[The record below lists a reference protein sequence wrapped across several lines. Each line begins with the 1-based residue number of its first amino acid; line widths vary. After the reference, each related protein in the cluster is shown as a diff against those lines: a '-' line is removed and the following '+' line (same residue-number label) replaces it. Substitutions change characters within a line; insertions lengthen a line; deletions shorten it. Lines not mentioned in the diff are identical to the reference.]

1 MVGLMILQQLNDLT
15 DQEAVRQFAFNLEWH
30 YALDIKGDSDTETY
44 VSDRTLWTMRQ
55 LLSEKGLAEELFA
68 KVTEK
73 LVAVFKVDASRQ
85 RLDSTH
91 IFSSRSEFLQSD
103 PPLRQCSYRALAG
116 TANNFARECFMDE
129 LAAAASLPLLRG
141 STTSISTRST
151 PRSFSRKTSTASS
164 PTWRWR
170 TVFWPSPSN

>member
-15 DQEAVRQFAFNLEWH
+15 DKEAVRQFAFNLEWH

-44 VSDRTLWTMRQ
+44 VSDRTLWMMRQ
-55 LLSEKGLAEELFA
+55 LLSEKGLADELFA

-91 IFSSRSEFLQSD
+91 IFSNMRHLGRIGLFAAKIKKFLVNLKAGE
-103 PPLRQCSYRALAG
+103 PRNLRRPGHHALRALPEKERRGLCAG
-116 TANNFARECFMDE
+116 QTLGVGANPAGVR
-129 LAAAASLPLLRG
+129 
-141 STTSISTRST
+141 
-151 PRSFSRKTSTASS
+151 
-164 PTWRWR
+164 
-170 TVFWPSPSN
+170 